1 MSTFIT
7 PADYHPIMKANN
19 LDSIIED
26 NPALLDEEE
35 ETAISQVKGYLYQLY
50 DTATIFATTGTA
62 RHKYLVRCCCNIIIR
77 NLYKRLSIPAPDD
90 VTQDYNDT
98 LTFLERVADS
108 KQAIDLPIKLK
119 DDGTN
124 TTQFRWGSQTKR
136 NY

>member
-7 PADYHPIMKANN
+7 RTDYEPIMKANN

-26 NPALLDEEE
+26 NVALLDEEE

-50 DTATIFATTGTA
+50 DTAAIFAATA
-62 RHKYLVRCCCNIIIR
+62 TDRHKYLVRCCCNIIIR
-77 NLYKRLSIPAPDD
+77 NLYKRLSIPAPED

-108 KQAIDLPIKLK
+108 KQAIDLPVKVK
-119 DDGTN
+119 EDGQTV
-124 TTQFRWGSQTKR
+124 TQFRWGSQPKR
-136 NY
+136 SH